1 MRKRCEKNKPT
12 CRRKIEMRLR
22 IVEVITGIVSGV
34 IALVAV
40 VLSIIS
46 LNQSKEI
53 IDYQITQ
60 EQMPKVVV
68 LNDEI
73 ASNFEKRYDGD
84 IYNYELIKD
93 ICIPVY
99 NIGTGIAQNCKI
111 NWDKNS
117 IIMAVDEARNNLD
130 TYVSFIEYD
139 YSKDGYPNSSIYDY
153 IIEYENNEIENIK
166 FYEPS
171 SRQFHEFDFEL
182 SSIDTSYILPIT
194 EDNNKV
200 LIEIPKPISIMLLEY
215 ANHNVSNSIRI
226 NLEIMYQDITG
237 NTHKETFCVEFLVKY
252 VNEVENEELFGNST
266 VMCKYDVVVSKV

>member
-1 MRKRCEKNKPT
+1 MCKECEKNKLAK
-12 CRRKIEMRLR
+12 RRKQERVLRL
-22 IVEVITGIVSGV
+22 VEVIAAVIGV
-34 IALVAV
+34 IVAFAAV
-40 VLSIIS
+40 RLSMIS
-46 LNQSKEI
+46 ISQSKEI

-60 EQMPKVVV
+60 EHMPKVVV
-68 LNDEI
+68 FNNEI
-73 ASNFEKRYDGD
+73 TCDFEKRHDGD
-84 IYNYELIKD
+84 IYNYEPIKE
-93 ICIPVY
+93 ICVPVY

-117 IIMAVDEARNNLD
+117 IIMAVDDAKNNLD
-130 TYVSFIEYD
+130 AYVSFVEYD

-171 SRQFHEFDFEL
+171 SRKFHEFDFEF
-182 SSIDTSYILPIT
+182 SSIDVSYILPIR
-194 EDNNKV
+194 EDNNNV

-215 ANHNVSNSIRI
+215 ANHNVSSSIKI
-226 NLEIMYQDITG
+226 NLEIMYQDING
-237 NTHKETFCVEFLVKY
+237 NTHEENLCVEFLVKY